1 MARKPR
7 IHAPGATYHVI
18 LRGNARQD
26 IFSDDQ
32 DRYRFYEILQ
42 KAHERFRFRVHAF
55 CLMTNHVHLQIQVA
69 EIPLLPGRRLR

>member
-18 LRGNARQD
+18 LRGNARLD
-26 IFSDDQ
+26 IFSDDR

-42 KAHERFRFRVHAF
+42 KSSERYKCRVHAF
-55 CLMTNHVHLQIQVA
+55 CLMTNHVHLAIQV
-69 EIPLLPGRRLR
+69 GDFS

>member
-26 IFSDDQ
+26 IFSDDK

-42 KAHERFRFRVHAF
+42 KAHERFGSGCTPFV
-55 CLMTNHVHLQIQVA
+55 
-69 EIPLLPGRRLR
+69 